1 LEGLPFTTKITM
13 SIEACLDIL
22 NPILTEERKMRF
34 EEILEQRTKYITMVL
49 EDVYQSRNTSAVMR
63 SADGFGIQDIHM
75 IETYNRWAKNL
86 SVSKGSSS
94 WLTVHRYLDAENPH
108 EECLSTLRS
117 SGYRIV
123 ATSPQEG
130 GYTPDT
136 LPLDKPIAIIMGTEF
151 TGVSDKLLS
160 QVDDYVAIPMSG
172 FAESFNVSVASAIL
186 MNRLTERVKSS
197 GDWVGLTEDEKQY
210 LRLQWAYR
218 TVRDSGAI
226 LKRYGLE
233 LPIEA

>member
-1 LEGLPFTTKITM
+1 M

-22 NPILTEERKMRF
+22 NPILTEERKERF
-34 EEILEQRTKYITMVL
+34 EEILNQRTKYITMVL

-86 SVSKGSSS
+86 SVSKGSSN
-94 WLTVHRYLDAENPH
+94 WLTVHRYLDSENPH
-108 EECLSTLRS
+108 EACLSKLRS

-123 ATSPQEG
+123 ATSPHEG

-136 LPLDKPIAIIMGTEF
+136 LPIDKPMAIIMGTEF
-151 TGVSDKLLS
+151 SGVSHKLLS

-172 FAESFNVSVASAIL
+172 FSESFNISVASAIL
-186 MNRLTERVKSS
+186 MNRLTQRVKQSEN
-197 GDWVGLTEDEKQY
+197 WVGLTEEEKQY

>member
-1 LEGLPFTTKITM
+1 M

-22 NPILTEERKMRF
+22 NPILTEERKERF
-34 EEILEQRTKYITMVL
+34 EEILGHRTKYITMVL

-75 IETYNRWAKNL
+75 IETYNKWAKNL
-86 SVSKGSSS
+86 TVSKGSSS
-94 WLTVHRYLDAENPH
+94 WLTVHRYLDAENSH
-108 EECLSTLRS
+108 EACLSKLRD

-123 ATSPQEG
+123 ATSPHEG

-136 LPLDKPIAIIMGTEF
+136 LPIDKPIAIIMGTEF
-151 TGVSDKLLS
+151 SGVSDKILP

-172 FAESFNVSVASAIL
+172 FAESFNISVASGIL
-186 MNRLTERVKSS
+186 MNRLIERVKLS
-197 GDWVGLTEDEKQY
+197 GDWKGLTEEEKQH
-210 LRLQWAYR
+210 LRLQWAFR
-218 TVRDSGAI
+218 TVRDSGTI
-226 LKRYGLE
+226 LKRFGLE

>member
-1 LEGLPFTTKITM
+1 M

-22 NPILTEERKMRF
+22 NPILTEERKERF
-34 EEILEQRTKYITMVL
+34 EEILGQRTKYITLVL

-75 IETYNRWAKNL
+75 IETYNKWAKNL
-86 SVSKGSSS
+86 TVSKGSSS
-94 WLTVHRYLDAENPH
+94 WLTVHRYLDAENSH
-108 EECLSTLRS
+108 EACLSKLRD

-123 ATSPQEG
+123 ATSPHEG

-136 LPLDKPIAIIMGTEF
+136 LPVDKPIAIIMGTEF
-151 TGVSDKLLS
+151 SGVSDKILP

-172 FAESFNVSVASAIL
+172 FAESFNISVASGIL
-186 MNRLTERVKSS
+186 MNRLIERVKLS
-197 GDWVGLTEDEKQY
+197 GDWKGLTEEEKQH
-210 LRLQWAYR
+210 LRLEWAFR
-218 TVRDSGAI
+218 TVRDSRTI
-226 LKRYGLE
+226 LKRFGLE